1 MANILSIQASIRPV
15 PHMLARGGAGLTG
28 PAMAGGAPP
37 AELTSVIL
45 GPVGPGPVLISGSV
59 STSIVAF

>member
-1 MANILSIQASIRPV
+1 
-15 PHMLARGGAGLTG
+15 MLARGGAGLTG

-45 GPVGPGPVLISGSV
+45 GPVGPGPVLISASV
-59 STSIVAF
+59 STSVVIFYVKLTG